1 MEDFKNRD
9 KIENCKA
16 ILKKIALKRSSQEVA
31 EVVNL
36 ISELKFFKERKIQT
50 EDLEDITKVLTFERK
65 QAGDIII
72 NYGEK
77 GDKFYII
84 V

>member
-16 ILKKIALKRSSQEVA
+16 ILQKIALKRSSQEVA

-36 ISELKFFKERKIQT
+36 ISELKFFKERKI
-50 EDLEDITKVLTFERK
+50 
-65 QAGDIII
+65 
-72 NYGEK
+72 
-77 GDKFYII
+77 
-84 V
+84 